1 MWSMR
6 LFPSKNKNST
16 SDKVVPYLIASL
28 KWYNFKVPALQD
40 TFHSMYDDG
49 LVEIRFLLS
58 KRWGNSKFNLR
69 FLRAGKCPGSK
80 ANHPSY
86 ES

>member
-1 MWSMR
+1 MR

-16 SDKVVPYLIASL
+16 SDKVVHIFDCIINGVTSKYQRS
-28 KWYNFKVPALQD
+28 KD

-58 KRWGNSKFNLR
+58 KRWAKFKIQSQISQS
-69 FLRAGKCPGSK
+69 G
-80 ANHPSY
+80 
-86 ES
+86 